1 MDATQD
7 RGPDTT
13 RDRPARR
20 TALFWLVAAAL
31 VTAIGLLVAGMLVGA
46 GGGDHA
52 KFHAI
57 LGLLALMPAGILAAQ
72 RGRPTLASLAPTI
85 GLWLLAATQLI
96 EGVGALG
103 YGADG
108 YTRVNGLV
116 ALHDLGLGLAPIG
129 LIGAAV
135 GVAAGI
141 GSLVGRRSGHPR
153 VAATVTVLAGLIAL
167 AGVAKMIG
175 L

>member
-1 MDATQD
+1 MDTT
-7 RGPDTT
+7 PDTSL
-13 RDRPARR
+13 DRPTGRR
-20 TALFWLVAAAL
+20 ALRRLVAAAL
-31 VTAIGLLVAGMLVGA
+31 LTTIGLLAASVLVGA
-46 GGGDHA
+46 GSAAGHA
-52 KFHAI
+52 QFHAI
-57 LGLLALMPAGILAAQ
+57 LALAALLPAGILVA
-72 RGRPTLASLAPTI
+72 RTDHPTVASRAPAI

-96 EGVGALG
+96 EGLGALG

-108 YTRVNGLV
+108 YTRANGLV

-141 GSLVGRRSGHPR
+141 GALVGRRTGRPR
-153 VAATVTVLAGLIAL
+153 VAAAVTVLAGLVGL
-167 AGVAKMIG
+167 VGVAKMIG